1 MRILIVDD
9 DPISAAFLQEWL
21 RLRGCEII
29 LGGRLSELEGL
40 APLAPDWLILDR
52 HLPDG
57 DGLAWVQQQ
66 AAAGELPCQVL
77 LLSGDAPTAELPVKV
92 TALQK
97 PVDPDQLWA
106 RLGGASVLPELDDA
120 VALRALNG
128 QASVI
133 HSIRA
138 MFRQELAKSDWRLE
152 LADPARAL
160 SQLPAVHRL
169 HGAAAM
175 VGALQLSAIAQSVES
190 LLRRGELPSAELLT
204 ALDQSIN
211 RLLPRLPL
219 RPN

>member
-21 RLRGCEII
+21 RLRGCEIT
-29 LGGRLSELEGL
+29 LAGRISELERL
-40 APLAPDWLILDR
+40 AASAFDWLILDR

-57 DGLAWVQQQ
+57 DGLAWVRQQ
-66 AAAGELPCQVL
+66 ATAGELPCRVL
-77 LLSGDAPTAELPVKV
+77 LLSGDAPASGLPAKAQ
-92 TALQK
+92 ALQK

-106 RLGGASVLPELDDA
+106 CLGGADALPELDDA

-133 HSIRA
+133 NSIRA
-138 MFRQELAKSDWRLE
+138 MFRQELVKSDWRLE

-160 SQLPAVHRL
+160 NQLPAVHRL
-169 HGAAAM
+169 RGAAAM
-175 VGALQLSAIAQSVES
+175 VGALQLSAIAQAVES
-190 LLRRGELPSAELLT
+190 ELRRGDLPGADLLT
-204 ALDQSIN
+204 ALDQAIN

-219 RPN
+219 RPG